1 MHALGRAAAVLESG
15 TLPVEQR
22 SAAVKAL
29 VEESGADS
37 AILSALLAGSSRP
50 SAAAIA
56 ASGEEVPEASSANSD
71 VKGTSALSSG
81 GKRLS
86 DDLVEDLLIAE
97 SAMAMSFKLLKD
109 ADSPESIRASALAL
123 MESAGRTGELAMLSA
138 AEGSGGKA
146 AEEQAFKDCAQAL
159 KSSYEKL
166 QAAASSESETASAKS
181 SEDRLTDAEV
191 QEWENSASER
201 ITRNPEFM
209 SSWSSLR
216 DMRSQLRNKKETLE
230 KEISEMRA
238 ALQRQQET
246 EERMEAE
253 FAALMRVE
261 TPHDKLVS
269 QLVGL
274 YLLSGM
280 VGVNVSF
287 VASGGSLAMST
298 LTSLLVRCL
307 PQAVIYVAK
316 LMRKPA
322 V

>member
-15 TLPVEQR
+15 SLPVEQR

-86 DDLVEDLLIAE
+86 DDRIEDLLVAE
-97 SAMAMSFKLLKD
+97 SAM
-109 ADSPESIRASALAL
+109 
-123 MESAGRTGELAMLSA
+123 AMLSA